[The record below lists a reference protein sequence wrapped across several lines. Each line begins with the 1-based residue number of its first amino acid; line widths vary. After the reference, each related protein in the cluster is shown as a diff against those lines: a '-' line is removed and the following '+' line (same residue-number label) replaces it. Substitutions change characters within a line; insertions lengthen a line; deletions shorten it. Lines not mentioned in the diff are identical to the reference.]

1 MEFNKSETF
10 SHWEQWKGT
19 LAKAVSLAE
28 TVGFSEKTIDKMA
41 LKIGTALSATVDPEN
56 REQRLLQELW
66 KVGDDRERLVLA
78 KLIVNMLETDVK
90 H

>member
-1 MEFNKSETF
+1 MEINNTESFAE
-10 SHWEQWKGT
+10 WEKWKGT

-28 TVGFSEKTIDKMA
+28 IVGMSEATIE
-41 LKIGTALSATVDPEN
+41 KIGLKMGNVLSASIDPEN

-66 KVGDDRERLVLA
+66 KVGDDNDRAVLTKLLV
-78 KLIVNMLETDVK
+78 KIIQTDVK

>member
-1 MEFNKSETF
+1 MEINKSETF
-10 SHWEQWKGT
+10 SHWENWKGT

-28 TVGFSEKTIDKMA
+28 MVGMSDKTVE
-41 LKIGTALSATVDPEN
+41 KIGVQIGSILAAAIDPEN

-66 KVGDDRERLVLA
+66 KVGDDKERAVLTRM
-78 KLIVNMLETDVK
+78 LIKMIQTDIQ

>member
-1 MEFNKSETF
+1 MEINKSETF
-10 SHWEQWKGT
+10 THWENWKGT

-28 TVGFSEKTIDKMA
+28 IVGMSDKTVEKA
-41 LKIGTALSATVDPEN
+41 AVKIGSILAASIDPEN

-66 KVGDDRERLVLA
+66 KVGDDKERTVLTRM
-78 KLIVNMLETDVK
+78 IVKMIRTDIQ

>member
-1 MEFNKSETF
+1 MEINQTEAFT
-10 SHWEQWKGT
+10 HWDKWKGT

-28 TVGFSEKTIDKMA
+28 TVGMSDETINKIA
-41 LKIGTALSATVDPEN
+41 LRIGTMLSSRVDPEN

-66 KVGDDRERLVLA
+66 RVGDDRERAVLA
-78 KLIVNMLETDVK
+78 KLIVNVLQAEVK

>member
-1 MEFNKSETF
+1 MEINNTESFTE
-10 SHWEQWKGT
+10 WENWKGT

-28 TVGFSEKTIDKMA
+28 MVGMSESTIDKIG
-41 LKIGTALSATVDPEN
+41 LKVGNMLSASVDPEN

-66 KVGDDRERLVLA
+66 KAGDDKERAVLT
-78 KLIVNMLETDVK
+78 KLLVNMLQTDVK

>member
-1 MEFNKSETF
+1 VEINRSETF
-10 SHWEQWKGT
+10 THWEQWKGT

-28 TVGFSEKTIDKMA
+28 MVGMSETTIDKIA
-41 LKIGTALSATVDPEN
+41 AKIGTILAASVDPEN

-66 KVGDDRERLVLA
+66 KVGNDKDRAVLA
-78 KLIVNMLETDVK
+78 KLLVKMLETDVK

>member
-1 MEFNKSETF
+1 MEINKSETF
-10 SHWEQWKGT
+10 SHWEKWKGT

-28 TVGFSEKTIDKMA
+28 IVGMSETTIE
-41 LKIGTALSATVDPEN
+41 KIGLKMGNILSAAVDPEN

-66 KVGDDRERLVLA
+66 KVGDDGDRAVLA
-78 KLIVNMLETDVK
+78 KLLVKMLQTDVK